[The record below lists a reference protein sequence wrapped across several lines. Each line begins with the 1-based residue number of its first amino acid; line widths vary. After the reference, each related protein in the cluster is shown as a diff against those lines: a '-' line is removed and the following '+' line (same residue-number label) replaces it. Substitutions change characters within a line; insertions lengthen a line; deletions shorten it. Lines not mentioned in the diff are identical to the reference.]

1 MTGVQT
7 CALPIFSVVF
17 NIDGTVIDA
26 EIDTKNP
33 ILEIDVSQYSDGDHF
48 VGVRAV
54 DALGVELYRQF
65 NINFTNINPLINV
78 TSSTITNQDDFTAT
92 GTFDNSTI
100 TITSIL
106 IQEQN
111 ATLFEDGSWTAPTV
125 LDIGPNILSIMIE
138 DDVGILYQTQI
149 RIDLDKT
156 PPIIDTSAGH
166 SQARFS
172 LGSGETEA
180 RPLANGNL
188 ITAIFQESNQLE
200 LAGTVITRIALD
212 TAGIPY
218 FAFKAIDPN
227 QDGIFT
233 APDAMRARFLYK
245 KNDQEFSPW
254 RQLTRIGPEFLIPLA
269 SETLNAEWHQATF
282 SDEHF
287 IRVEVSDQANNKTE
301 SMFSFRIDINVPEF
315 SIETIRALNVDL
327 FANTPFANRSNL
339 HNLEFS

>member
-1 MTGVQT
+1 MLPSAQRLAGSRHVLFGGDPAVVSGDTIP
-7 CALPIFSVVF
+7 ALFTIEPDINIDSNVFSFGTLYFSINISGPLEAVSVVF

-54 DALGVELYRQF
+54 DALGIELYRQF

-92 GTFDNSTI
+92 GTFDN
-100 TITSIL
+100 
-106 IQEQN
+106 
-111 ATLFEDGSWTAPTV
+111 
-125 LDIGPNILSIMIE
+125 
-138 DDVGILYQTQI
+138 
-149 RIDLDKT
+149 
-156 PPIIDTSAGH
+156 
-166 SQARFS
+166 
-172 LGSGETEA
+172 
-180 RPLANGNL
+180 
-188 ITAIFQESNQLE
+188 
-200 LAGTVITRIALD
+200 
-212 TAGIPY
+212 
-218 FAFKAIDPN
+218 
-227 QDGIFT
+227 
-233 APDAMRARFLYK
+233 
-245 KNDQEFSPW
+245 W

-315 SIETIRALNVDL
+315 SIETIRALIAYTRFL
-327 FANTPFANRSNL
+327 S
-339 HNLEFS
+339 H